1 MSVALDRESLSRIE
15 SRTVAIRI
23 GRIRA
28 TSSERNT
35 TSLFGAGLIDAIPGE
50 VIEAAARDQRDLAN
64 SSTSSQIR
72 GRVSR
77 LGNGKIG
84 RFGWKGQTASLE
96 DFVLTACAVE
106 LGLEV
111 PGHPQPA
118 DPLSEKMQAPGL
130 DLSAGECA
138 ALASFVAGLPRPVER
153 VPSTKGEMERV
164 ATGHKLFK
172 SIGCATCHRPQMGS
186 VAGLYSDLLL
196 HDMGPGLGG
205 GGTYYNVPADSS
217 GSGSA
222 PSGGRLPGTAL
233 RGSIA
238 GSQDWRTPPLWGI
251 RDSGPYLHDG
261 RATTLEQAI
270 AMHGGEG
277 EESAQAFA
285 ALGPKDKAMLMTFLK
300 SLVAPTN

>member
-1 MSVALDRESLSRIE
+1 MARIE
-15 SRTVAIRI
+15 TRTAPIRV
-23 GRIRA
+23 GDVTA

-35 TSLFGAGLIDAIPGE
+35 SPLFGSGLLDAIPGE
-50 VIEAAARDQRDLAN
+50 LIEAVAREQAN
-64 SSTSSQIR
+64 STTSPEIH

-77 LGNGKIG
+77 LADGRIG

-118 DPLSEKMQAPGL
+118 DPLADKKQAPGL

-138 ALASFVAGLPRPVER
+138 ELASYVAGLPRPVER
-153 VPSTKGEMERV
+153 VPSTESELIRV
-164 ATGHKLFK
+164 ASGHKLFK
-172 SIGCATCHRPQMGS
+172 LVGCATCHRPQMGN
-186 VAGLYSDLLL
+186 VAGLYSDLLV
-196 HDMGPGLGG
+196 HDMGPGLGAG
-205 GGTYYNVPADSS
+205 GAYYNVPADSS
-217 GSGSA
+217 GSSSASSTGSLSPTSSRNA
-222 PSGGRLPGTAL
+222 
-233 RGSIA
+233 IA
-238 GSQDWRTPPLWGI
+238 GGQEWRTPPLWGV

-277 EESAQAFA
+277 DDSAQAFA
-285 ALGPKDKAMLMTFLK
+285 ALESKEKAMLIAFLK
-300 SLVAPTN
+300 TLVAPTTSTAGRDLP